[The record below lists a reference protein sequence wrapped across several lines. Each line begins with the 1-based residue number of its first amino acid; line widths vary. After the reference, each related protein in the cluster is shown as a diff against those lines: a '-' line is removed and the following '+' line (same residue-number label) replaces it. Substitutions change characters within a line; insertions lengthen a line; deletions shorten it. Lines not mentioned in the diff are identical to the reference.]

1 MVHRIRWVH
10 LLFDDLAASFR
21 TRVGLVRENRVA
33 SRAAVGGH
41 RGPLVRAQRLLGKK
55 TRFADFSLS
64 VYLGIHSNYIVKS
77 GGVNS
82 AGAGHAA
89 DHF

>member
-1 MVHRIRWVH
+1 MKREPTNEFDCIEMV
-10 LLFDDLAASFR
+10 
-21 TRVGLVRENRVA
+21 LV
-33 SRAAVGGH
+33 
-41 RGPLVRAQRLLGKK
+41 
-55 TRFADFSLS
+55 LS